1 MAATAG
7 AAGAGAEGLAPRVEP
22 IRSADDHLL
31 TAVVSCAGV
40 FLAIGL
46 AAPLGALLVKSF
58 EDEAGRFV
66 WLANYARYFETPALV
81 ASLWNSLWV
90 SGLTTAIVLPAA
102 FAFAYA
108 LTRSAIPCKGLF
120 RAIALLPILAP
131 SLLPALALIYLF
143 GNQGM
148 LRPLLMGG
156 TIYGPAGIVVSEV
169 FYCFPAAFLI
179 LSTALSGADARLY
192 EAAEALRASRIRV
205 MGTVTLPAARY
216 GMISAGFVVF
226 TLVITDFGVPK
237 VIGGS
242 FNVLATDVYKQ
253 VVGQQNF
260 QMGAVV
266 GMVLLVPAVLA
277 FLADRWAQRR
287 QVSSVSARAVP
298 YVPKP
303 RPSRDIPLFLHCALI
318 SLLMLGLIGVAAW
331 GSVIAFWP
339 WNLSLTL
346 ANYDFARFDSA
357 GWGSFR
363 NSVVMSACTAA
374 IGAPLIFLFAY
385 GMERAKAAPR
395 LSKAVRFAAT
405 VPLAVPGLVL
415 GIAYIFF
422 FNAPANPLGFL
433 YGTMAILVLNS
444 LVHFYTVGH
453 LASVTALKQLD
464 PEFES
469 VAASLK
475 VPLWR
480 NFLAVTVPISLP
492 VILDV
497 AIYLFV
503 SAMTTVSAVVF
514 LYTPDTKPAAVALVQ
529 MDEAGQASAAAAM
542 AMTILATSA
551 AVKGLHV
558 AADGLISR
566 STQAWRDR

>member
-1 MAATAG
+1 MLPLAG
-7 AAGAGAEGLAPRVEP
+7 TLEAPVRVRP
-22 IRSADDHLL
+22 QPSADDHLL
-31 TAVVSCAGV
+31 AGIV
-40 FLAIGL
+40 LLAGLFLALAL
-46 AAPLGALLVKSF
+46 AAPLGALLLKSF
-58 EDEAGRFV
+58 QDDRGGFV
-66 WLANYARYFETPALV
+66 GLANYLRYFETPALIG
-81 ASLWNSLWV
+81 SLWNSLWV
-90 SGLTTAIVLPAA
+90 AAVSTAIVLPLA
-102 FAFAYA
+102 FGYAYA
-108 LTRSAIPCKGLF
+108 LTRSAIPLKALF
-120 RAIALLPILAP
+120 RAIALIPILAP

-148 LRPLLMGG
+148 LKPLLMGG
-156 TIYGPAGIVVSEV
+156 TIYGPAGIIVSQV
-169 FYCFPAAFLI
+169 FYCFPPAVLI
-179 LSTALSGADARLY
+179 LATALSGVDARLY

-205 MGTVTLPAARY
+205 LRTVTLPAARY
-216 GMISAGFVVF
+216 GMVSAGFVVF
-226 TLVITDFGVPK
+226 TLVITDFGIPK

-266 GMVLLVPAVLA
+266 GMVLLAPAVLA
-277 FLADRWAQRR
+277 FAADQWAQRR
-287 QVSSVSARAVP
+287 QTATVSARAVP

-303 RPSRDIPLFLHCALI
+303 RPGRDLPLLI
-318 SLLMLGLIGVAAW
+318 FCTILSLLMVGLIGVAAW
-331 GSVIAFWP
+331 GSLITFWP

-357 GWGSFR
+357 GWGSWWT
-363 NSVVMSACTAA
+363 SVRMAAWTAA
-374 IGAPLIFLFAY
+374 IGAPLVFVFAY
-385 GMERAKAAPR
+385 GMERAKR
-395 LSKAVRFAAT
+395 LPALVGLVRFAAT

-415 GIAYIFF
+415 GIAYILF
-422 FNAPANPLGFL
+422 FNAPENPLGFL
-433 YGTMAILVLNS
+433 YGTLAILVLNS

-480 NFLAVTVPISLP
+480 TFLAVTLPIFLP
-492 VILDV
+492 VLLDV

-503 SAMTTVSAVVF
+503 NTMTTVSAVVF
-514 LYTPDTKPAAVALVQ
+514 LYAPDIKPAAVALVQ

-551 AVKGLHV
+551 AVKGLHL
-558 AADGLISR
+558 AADRALAHR
-566 STQAWRDR
+566 TEAWRRA

>member
-1 MAATAG
+1 VTAASG
-7 AAGAGAEGLAPRVEP
+7 AVAAAEPLPRVRP
-22 IRSADDHLL
+22 LKSADDHVL
-31 TAVVSCAGV
+31 TAVIA
-40 FLAIGL
+40 L
-46 AAPLGALLVKSF
+46 AAAFLVFGLVLPLGALLIKSF
-58 EDEAGRFV
+58 QDESGAFV
-66 WLANYARYFETPALV
+66 GLANFIRYFETPALV
-81 ASLWNSLWV
+81 GSLWNSLWV
-90 SGLTTAIVLPAA
+90 AGLTTAIVLPLA
-102 FAFAYA
+102 FAYAYA
-108 LTRSAIPCKGLF
+108 LTRSAIPFKGLF

-148 LRPLLMGG
+148 LRGLLMGG
-156 TIYGPAGIVVSEV
+156 TIYGPLGIVVSQV
-169 FYCFPAAFLI
+169 FYCFPPAFLI
-179 LSTALSGADARLY
+179 LATALSGADARLY
-192 EAAEALRASRIRV
+192 EAAEALRATRIRV
-205 MGTVTLPAARY
+205 MRTVTLPSARY
-216 GMISAGFVVF
+216 GMVSAGFVVF
-226 TLVITDFGVPK
+226 TLVITDFGIPK

-266 GMVLLVPAVLA
+266 GMVLLAPAVLA
-277 FLADRWAQRR
+277 FLADQWAQRR
-287 QVSSVSARAVP
+287 QTSSVSARAVP

-303 RPSRDIPLFLHCALI
+303 RPRRDVPLFVHCAII
-318 SLLMLGLIGVAAW
+318 SGLMVGLIGVAAW
-331 GSVIAFWP
+331 GSVVTFWP

-357 GWGSFR
+357 GWGSWW
-363 NSVVMSACTAA
+363 NSVTMAGWTAA
-374 IGAPLIFLFAY
+374 IGAPLVFLFAY
-385 GMERAKAAPR
+385 GIERAKAAPGLAGLVR
-395 LSKAVRFAAT
+395 LAAT

-422 FNAPANPLGFL
+422 FNAPGNPAGFL

-444 LVHFYTVGH
+444 LVHFYTVCH

-475 VPLWR
+475 VPVWR
-480 NFLAVTVPISLP
+480 SFFAVTVPISLP

-503 SAMTTVSAVVF
+503 NAMTTVSAVVF
-514 LYTPDTKPAAVALVQ
+514 LYAPETKPASVALVQ

-558 AADGLISR
+558 LADNLISR
-566 STQAWRDR
+566 RTQAWRRR

>member
-1 MAATAG
+1 MTAATIAVR
-7 AAGAGAEGLAPRVEP
+7 RVRSR
-22 IRSADDHLL
+22 RSADHLML
-31 TAVVSCAGV
+31 IAVVAAAGL
-40 FLAIGL
+40 FLLLFL
-46 AAPLGALLVKSF
+46 AAPLAALLAKSF
-58 EDEAGRFV
+58 EDEQGRFV
-66 WLANYARYFETPALV
+66 GLANYLRYAQTPALIG
-81 ASLWNSLWV
+81 SLWNSIWV
-90 SGLTTAIVLPAA
+90 ATATTLIVLPLA

-108 LTRSAIPCKGLF
+108 LTRSAIPGKAVF

-148 LRPLLMGG
+148 LKGLLMGG
-156 TIYGPAGIVVSEV
+156 TIYGPAGIIVAEV
-169 FYCFPAAFLI
+169 FYCFPPAFLI
-179 LSTALSGADARLY
+179 LATALSGADARLY
-192 EAAEALRASRIRV
+192 EAAEALRASRVRV
-205 MGTVTLPAARY
+205 MRTVTLPAARY

-226 TLVITDFGVPK
+226 TLVITDFGIPK

-266 GMVLLVPAVLA
+266 GMVLLVPAVVA
-277 FLADRWAQRR
+277 FFADGWARRR
-287 QVSSVSARAVP
+287 QTSSISARAVP

-303 RPSRDIPLFLHCALI
+303 RPARDLPLLVHCCVISAL
-318 SLLMLGLIGVAAW
+318 MVGLIAVAAW
-331 GSVIAFWP
+331 GSLVTFWP
-339 WNLSLTL
+339 WNLTLTL

-357 GWGSFR
+357 GWGSWWT
-363 NSVVMSACTAA
+363 SVSMAAWTAA
-374 IGAPLIFLFAY
+374 VGAPLVFLFAY
-385 GMERAKAAPR
+385 GMEKAKGISA
-395 LSKAVRFAAT
+395 LSGVVRFAAT
-405 VPLAVPGLVL
+405 LPLAVPGLVL

-422 FNAPANPLGFL
+422 FNAPSNPLGFL
-433 YGTMAILVLNS
+433 YGTLGILVLNS

-475 VPLWR
+475 VPVWR
-480 NFLAVTVPISLP
+480 SFLTITVPISAP

-503 SAMTTVSAVVF
+503 NAMTTVSAVVF
-514 LYTPDTKPAAVALVQ
+514 LYAPETKPAAVALVQ

-542 AMTILATSA
+542 AITILATSA

-558 AADGLISR
+558 LADGTIAR
-566 STQAWRDR
+566 RTQAWRNR

>member
-1 MAATAG
+1 M
-7 AAGAGAEGLAPRVEP
+7 
-22 IRSADDHLL
+22 
-31 TAVVSCAGV
+31 
-40 FLAIGL
+40 
-46 AAPLGALLVKSF
+46 
-58 EDEAGRFV
+58 
-66 WLANYARYFETPALV
+66 
-81 ASLWNSLWV
+81 
-90 SGLTTAIVLPAA
+90 
-102 FAFAYA
+102 
-108 LTRSAIPCKGLF
+108 
-120 RAIALLPILAP
+120 
-131 SLLPALALIYLF
+131 
-143 GNQGM
+143 
-148 LRPLLMGG
+148 
-156 TIYGPAGIVVSEV
+156 
-169 FYCFPAAFLI
+169 
-179 LSTALSGADARLY
+179 
-192 EAAEALRASRIRV
+192 
-205 MGTVTLPAARY
+205 
-216 GMISAGFVVF
+216 
-226 TLVITDFGVPK
+226 
-237 VIGGS
+237 
-242 FNVLATDVYKQ
+242 
-253 VVGQQNF
+253 
-260 QMGAVV
+260 
-266 GMVLLVPAVLA
+266 
-277 FLADRWAQRR
+277 
-287 QVSSVSARAVP
+287 
-298 YVPKP
+298 
-303 RPSRDIPLFLHCALI
+303 
-318 SLLMLGLIGVAAW
+318 
-331 GSVIAFWP
+331 
-339 WNLSLTL
+339 
-346 ANYDFARFDSA
+346 
-357 GWGSFR
+357 
-363 NSVVMSACTAA
+363 
-374 IGAPLIFLFAY
+374 
-385 GMERAKAAPR
+385 
-395 LSKAVRFAAT
+395 
-405 VPLAVPGLVL
+405 PGLVL

>member
-1 MAATAG
+1 VTAASG
-7 AAGAGAEGLAPRVEP
+7 AVAAAEPLPRVRP
-22 IRSADDHLL
+22 LKSADDHVL
-31 TAVVSCAGV
+31 TAVIA
-40 FLAIGL
+40 L
-46 AAPLGALLVKSF
+46 AAAFLVFGLVLPLGALLIKSF
-58 EDEAGRFV
+58 QDDQGAFV
-66 WLANYARYFETPALV
+66 GLANFIRYFETPALV
-81 ASLWNSLWV
+81 GSLWNSLWV
-90 SGLTTAIVLPAA
+90 AGLTTAIVLPLA
-102 FAFAYA
+102 FAYAYA
-108 LTRSAIPCKGLF
+108 LTRSAIPFKGLF

-148 LRPLLMGG
+148 LRGLLMGG
-156 TIYGPAGIVVSEV
+156 TIYGPLGIVVSQV
-169 FYCFPAAFLI
+169 FYCFPPAFLI
-179 LSTALSGADARLY
+179 LATALSGADARLY
-192 EAAEALRASRIRV
+192 EAAEALRATRIRV
-205 MGTVTLPAARY
+205 MRTVTLPSARY
-216 GMISAGFVVF
+216 GMVSAGFVVF
-226 TLVITDFGVPK
+226 TLVITDFGIPK

-266 GMVLLVPAVLA
+266 GMVLLAPAVLA
-277 FLADRWAQRR
+277 FLADQWAQRR
-287 QVSSVSARAVP
+287 QTSSVSARAVP

-303 RPSRDIPLFLHCALI
+303 RPRRDWPLFIHCAVI
-318 SLLMLGLIGVAAW
+318 SGLMVGLIGVAAW
-331 GSVIAFWP
+331 GSVVTFWP

-357 GWGSFR
+357 GWGSWW
-363 NSVVMSACTAA
+363 NSVTMAGWTAA
-374 IGAPLIFLFAY
+374 IGAPLVFLFAY
-385 GMERAKAAPR
+385 GIERAKAAPGLAGLVR
-395 LSKAVRFAAT
+395 LAAT

-422 FNAPANPLGFL
+422 FNAPGNPAGFL

-444 LVHFYTVGH
+444 LVHFYTVCH

-475 VPLWR
+475 VPVWR
-480 NFLAVTVPISLP
+480 SFFAVTVPISLP

-503 SAMTTVSAVVF
+503 NAMTTVSAVVF
-514 LYTPDTKPAAVALVQ
+514 LYAPETKPASVALVQ

-558 AADGLISR
+558 LADNLISR
-566 STQAWRDR
+566 RTQAWRRR

>member
-1 MAATAG
+1 VTAATI
-7 AAGAGAEGLAPRVEP
+7 AARRMRAL
-22 IRSADDHLL
+22 RSADDRVLIGVVVAAGLFLL
-31 TAVVSCAGV
+31 L
-40 FLAIGL
+40 FLV
-46 AAPLGALLVKSF
+46 APLGALLAKSF
-58 EDEAGRFV
+58 EDGQGRFV
-66 WLANYARYFETPALV
+66 GLANYLRYAQTPALLG
-81 ASLWNSLWV
+81 SLWNSLWV
-90 SGLTTAIVLPAA
+90 ATATTLLVLPLA
-102 FAFAYA
+102 FCFAYA
-108 LTRSAIPCKGLF
+108 LTRSAIPGKTVF

-156 TIYGPAGIVVSEV
+156 TIYGPAGIIVSEV
-169 FYCFPAAFLI
+169 FYCFPPAFLI
-179 LSTALSGADARLY
+179 LATALSGADARLY
-192 EAAEALRASRIRV
+192 EAAEALRASRMRV
-205 MGTVTLPAARY
+205 MRTVTLPAARY
-216 GMISAGFVVF
+216 GMVSAAFVVF
-226 TLVITDFGVPK
+226 TLVITDFGIPK

-266 GMVLLVPAVLA
+266 GMVLLAPAVVA
-277 FLADRWAQRR
+277 FFVDGWARRR
-287 QVSSVSARAVP
+287 QTSSISARAVP
-298 YVPKP
+298 YVPKA
-303 RPSRDIPLFLHCALI
+303 RSARDIPLLVHCCVISAL
-318 SLLMLGLIGVAAW
+318 MVGLIAVAAW
-331 GSVIAFWP
+331 GSLVTFWP

-346 ANYDFARFDSA
+346 ANYDFGRFDSA
-357 GWGSFR
+357 GWGSWWT
-363 NSVVMSACTAA
+363 SVTMAGWTAA
-374 IGAPLIFLFAY
+374 IGAPLVFLFAY
-385 GMERAKAAPR
+385 GMERARGIPGLAGI
-395 LSKAVRFAAT
+395 VRFAAT
-405 VPLAVPGLVL
+405 LPLAVPGLVL

-422 FNAPANPLGFL
+422 FNAPGNPLGLL
-433 YGTMAILVLNS
+433 YGTLGILVLNS

-475 VPLWR
+475 VPVWR
-480 NFLAVTVPISLP
+480 AFLTVTVPISLP

-503 SAMTTVSAVVF
+503 NAMTTVSAVVF
-514 LYTPDTKPAAVALVQ
+514 LYAPDTKPAAVALVQ

-542 AMTILATSA
+542 AMTIFATSA

-558 AADGLISR
+558 LADGAIAR
-566 STQAWRDR
+566 RTQAWRSR

>member
-1 MAATAG
+1 MTTVSGAAVG
-7 AAGAGAEGLAPRVEP
+7 AAGAAPRVRP
-22 IRSADDHLL
+22 VKSADDHLL
-31 TAVVSCAGV
+31 TAVIS
-40 FLAIGL
+40 L
-46 AAPLGALLVKSF
+46 AAAFLVCGLVLPLGALLIKSF
-58 EDEAGRFV
+58 QDERGGFV
-66 WLANYARYFETPALV
+66 GLANFIRYFETPALIG
-81 ASLWNSLWV
+81 SLWNSLWV
-90 SGLTTAIVLPAA
+90 AALTTAIVLPLA

-108 LTRSAIPCKGLF
+108 LTRSAIPFKGLF

-148 LRPLLMGG
+148 LRGLLMGG
-156 TIYGPAGIVVSEV
+156 SIYGPLGIVVSQV
-169 FYCFPAAFLI
+169 FYCFPPAFLI
-179 LSTALSGADARLY
+179 LATALSGADARLY
-192 EAAEALRASRIRV
+192 EAAEALRATRIRV
-205 MGTVTLPAARY
+205 MRTVTLPSARY
-216 GMISAGFVVF
+216 GMVSAGFVVF
-226 TLVITDFGVPK
+226 TLVITDFGIPK

-266 GMVLLVPAVLA
+266 GMVLLAPAVLA
-277 FLADRWAQRR
+277 FLADQWAQRR
-287 QVSSVSARAVP
+287 QTSSVSARAVP
-298 YVPKP
+298 YVPKRRP
-303 RPSRDIPLFLHCALI
+303 RRDWPLFLHCVVI
-318 SLLMLGLIGVAAW
+318 SVLMIGLIGVAAW
-331 GSVIAFWP
+331 GSLVTFWP

-357 GWGSFR
+357 GWGSWW
-363 NSVVMSACTAA
+363 NSVTLAAWTAA
-374 IGAPLIFLFAY
+374 IGAPLTFLFAY
-385 GMERAKAAPR
+385 GIERAKAAPGLGGLVR
-395 LSKAVRFAAT
+395 LAAT

-422 FNAPANPLGFL
+422 FNAPANPAGFL

-475 VPLWR
+475 VPVWR

-503 SAMTTVSAVVF
+503 NAMTTVSAVVF
-514 LYTPDTKPAAVALVQ
+514 LYAPDTKPAAVALVQ

-558 AADGLISR
+558 LADGVITR
-566 STQAWRDR
+566 RTQAWRKR

>member
-1 MAATAG
+1 MTSAAATAG
-7 AAGAGAEGLAPRVEP
+7 RVPRVRP
-22 IRSADDHLL
+22 LRSADDHLL
-31 TAVVSCAGV
+31 SGV
-40 FLAIGL
+40 LGL
-46 AAPLGALLVKSF
+46 AAAFLVFGLALPLGALLIKSF
-58 EDEAGRFV
+58 QDDRGGFV
-66 WLANYARYFETPALV
+66 GLANYLRYFETPALIG
-81 ASLWNSLWV
+81 SLWNSLWV
-90 SGLTTAIVLPAA
+90 AGLTTAIVLPLA
-102 FAFAYA
+102 FAYAYA
-108 LTRSAIPCKGLF
+108 LTRSAIPFKGIF

-148 LRPLLMGG
+148 LRGLLMGG
-156 TIYGPAGIVVSEV
+156 TIYGPLGIVVSQV
-169 FYCFPAAFLI
+169 FYCFPPAFLI
-179 LSTALSGADARLY
+179 LATALSGADARLY

-205 MGTVTLPAARY
+205 MWTVTLPSARY
-216 GMISAGFVVF
+216 GMVSAGFVVF
-226 TLVITDFGVPK
+226 TLVITDFGIPK

-266 GMVLLVPAVLA
+266 GMVLLAPAVLA
-277 FLADRWAQRR
+277 FLADQWAQRR
-287 QVSSVSARAVP
+287 QTSSVSARAVP
-298 YVPKP
+298 YVPKR
-303 RPSRDIPLFLHCALI
+303 RPWRDWPLFLHCTVI
-318 SLLMLGLIGVAAW
+318 SGLMLGLIGVAAW
-331 GSVIAFWP
+331 GSLVTFWP

-357 GWGSFR
+357 GWGSWW
-363 NSVVMSACTAA
+363 NSVTMAAWTAA
-374 IGAPLIFLFAY
+374 IGAPLVFLFAY
-385 GMERAKAAPR
+385 GMERAKAAPA
-395 LSKAVRFAAT
+395 LAGIVRFAAT

-422 FNAPANPLGFL
+422 FNAPGNPAGFL

-475 VPLWR
+475 VPVWR
-480 NFLAVTVPISLP
+480 NFMAVTVPVSLP

-503 SAMTTVSAVVF
+503 NAMTTVSAVVF
-514 LYTPDTKPAAVALVQ
+514 LYASDTKPAAVALVQ

-542 AMTILATSA
+542 AMAILATSA
-551 AVKGLHV
+551 AVKALHV
-558 AADGLISR
+558 AADGAISR
-566 STQAWRDR
+566 RTQAWRRR